1 MLKYI
6 DLKDLKIKQIETDE
20 EIITKGSNVTLKGNS
35 SLVELASTLE
45 VAVKNLVN
53 DLNPDKIY
61 NFAFDILTTQGEELS
76 EEEFETVVNLVVSAF
91 FRHLKVNLGRQRE
104 RRLDVP
110 EYIRTQVNCNLSL
123 VKNAINYQTLV
134 DRFQLT
140 IYSRALQYI
149 LVGDYDE

>member
-61 NFAFDILTTQGEELS
+61 NFAFDVLTTQNEELS
-76 EEEFETVVNLVVSAF
+76 EEDFETVVNLVVSAF

-110 EYIRTQVNCNLSL
+110 ENLKTGVNCNLSL
-123 VKNAINYQTLV
+123 IKNAINYQTLV

-140 IYSRALQYI
+140 VHNRALQYV
-149 LVGDYDE
+149 LVGGYGE